1 MAHAC
6 VEACKSKLVFVFKEC
21 HQSRAHPVAHAVLLQ
36 FSSWV
41 ALFSSLLLFVPHLL
55 SWGPFPMLTIIIFLF
70 WDPSQSP
77 YMPFNPY
84 AVPYTTTGQ
93 GVLFA
98 YLFLVMDDYS
108 SSQFSRICCVLLL
121 FIPLS
126 MMFHDLP
133 FLLSRTFYLVLL
145 CSFTYSADLFLSI

>member
-21 HQSRAHPVAHAVLLQ
+21 HQSRAHAVAHAVLLQ

-70 WDPSQSP
+70 WDPSHSP

-84 AVPYTTTGQ
+84 AVPYVYYYWTG
-93 GVLFA
+93 GTLC
-98 YLFLVMDDYS
+98 LSLLS
-108 SSQFSRICCVLLL
+108 HGRLLL
-121 FIPLS
+121 QPILSYLLHTPLIHPS
-126 MMFHDLP
+126 FHDVP
-133 FLLSRTFYLVLL
+133 
-145 CSFTYSADLFLSI
+145 